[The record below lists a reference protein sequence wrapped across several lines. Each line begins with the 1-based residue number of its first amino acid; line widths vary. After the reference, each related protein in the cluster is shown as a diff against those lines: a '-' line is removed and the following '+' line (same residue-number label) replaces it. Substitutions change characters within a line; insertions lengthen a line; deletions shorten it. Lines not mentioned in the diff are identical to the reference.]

1 MTKRLFRY
9 LAKPCQKRKGR
20 LQPTQPSYKEL
31 GNQETRNKK
40 ARKCDTKTTTTR
52 KIGDTGRNMG
62 RAIDPSPHLFTSAFT
77 QPFLP
82 AHDMSAPFL
91 EALNY
96 DKKSQSMQL
105 YTGKITVLTI
115 HFDSPVKHHLKPRAI
130 SGRETKSTS

>member
-9 LAKPCQKRKGR
+9 MAKPCQKQKGR

-52 KIGDTGRNMG
+52 KTGDTGRNMR
-62 RAIDPSPHLFTSAFT
+62 RAIDPSPRLFTSAFT

-82 AHDMSAPFL
+82 AHDMSVPFSEVL
-91 EALNY
+91 SY
-96 DKKSQSMQL
+96 DKKSQSMQ
-105 YTGKITVLTI
+105 
-115 HFDSPVKHHLKPRAI
+115 
-130 SGRETKSTS
+130 